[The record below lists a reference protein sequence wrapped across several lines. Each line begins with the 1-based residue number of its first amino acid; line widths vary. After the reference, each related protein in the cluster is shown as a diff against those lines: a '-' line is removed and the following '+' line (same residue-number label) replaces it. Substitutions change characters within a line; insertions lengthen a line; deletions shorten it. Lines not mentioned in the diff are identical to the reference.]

1 MSICGHACSCLCW
14 HCMFLFFKSTNG
26 ATSPVFHSLQS
37 GDDKDHQ
44 LLLHLNLLLC
54 TDQRCLAFSVSQCHT
69 VLWHLALWYCVC
81 NLFHFMLFC
90 CLAMHSKS
98 YWCHWSPSYPRS
110 GGETVCAP
118 SAHQIPAG
126 PLWSTG
132 GEFREQPLVV
142 PTQQP
147 SFTEGLIK
155 PDNIPSAW
163 ASLFSRLIAKWQ
175 LKASPRCR
183 YKCLWGA

>member
-14 HCMFLFFKSTNG
+14 HCMFSFFKSTNG
-26 ATSPVFHSLQS
+26 ARRPIFYSSQS
-37 GDDKDHQ
+37 GDVKDRR
-44 LLLHLNLLLC
+44 LLLHPVKASSFCAPITAAWLL
-54 TDQRCLAFSVSQCHT
+54 SVSQRLT
-69 VLWHLALWYCVC
+69 VPRHLALWHRGR
-81 NLFHFMLFC
+81 NLFHSALSAR
-90 CLAMHSKS
+90 LAMHSKG
-98 YWCHWSPSYPRS
+98 YWCHCSPSHPHS

-155 PDNIPSAW
+155 PDNIPSAR
-163 ASLFSRLIAKWQ
+163 ALLFSQLNAKWQ

-183 YKCLWGA
+183 Y

>member
-1 MSICGHACSCLCW
+1 MSICDHACSCLCW
-14 HCMFLFFKSTNG
+14 HCMFSFFKSTNG
-26 ATSPVFHSLQS
+26 ATRPIFYSLQS
-37 GDDKDHQ
+37 GDVKDDQ
-44 LLLHLNLLLC
+44 LLLHLVKVTSFYVSFCGTLLC
-54 TDQRCLAFSVSQCHT
+54 GTAVITSSNSVLS
-69 VLWHLALWYCVC
+69 AR
-81 NLFHFMLFC
+81 
-90 CLAMHSKS
+90 LAMHRKH
-98 YWCHWSPSYPRS
+98 YWCHCSPSHPHS
-110 GGETVCAP
+110 GGETVCAS

-155 PDNIPSAW
+155 PDNIPSDW
-163 ASLFSRLIAKWQ
+163 TLLFSQLNAKWQ

-183 YKCLWGA
+183 Y